1 MPQAEV
7 ELSAAG
13 AHAALEALASD
24 DRAKDLSWFF
34 KTGPGQYGEGDIFLG
49 CSVPQTRS
57 LIPVFR
63 SLPDGELDN
72 LAASEFHECRLLALY
87 VLVWRFEHAKQP
99 EARAALFERYLDWV
113 EAGYVNNWDL
123 VDTSAPYF
131 GKWLVEHPDAELLDR
146 LVASPQLWLRRVA
159 VMLTFAHIRAGQTS
173 VAFEFAA
180 RVLGDRE
187 DLMHKAAGW
196 MLREAGKRDLD
207 GLREFLAAHSKVMPR
222 TMLRYAIEKLAPEE
236 RKRWMQK

>member
-1 MPQAEV
+1 MPNNQV

-13 AHAALEALASD
+13 AYDALVELASD
-24 DRAKDLSWFF
+24 ERAKDLSFFF

-57 LIPVFR
+57 LIQAFKA
-63 SLPDGELDN
+63 LPDGELDN

-87 VLVWRFEHAKQP
+87 VLVARFEKAKTA
-99 EARAALFERYLDWV
+99 EASEELFDRYLGWV
-113 EAGYVNNWDL
+113 EAGHVNNWDL

-131 GKWLVEHPDAELLDR
+131 GKWLVEHPNPALLNR
-146 LVASPQLWLRRVA
+146 LVESPRLWLRRVA
-159 VMLTFAHIRAGQTS
+159 VMFTFAHIRAGQPE
-173 VAFEFAA
+173 VAIEYAS

-196 MLREAGKRDLD
+196 MLREAGKRDLE
-207 GLREFLAAHSKVMPR
+207 GLRAFLAQHAKTMPR
-222 TMLRYAIEKLAPEE
+222 TMLRYAIEKLTPEE
-236 RKRWMQK
+236 RQRWMAR